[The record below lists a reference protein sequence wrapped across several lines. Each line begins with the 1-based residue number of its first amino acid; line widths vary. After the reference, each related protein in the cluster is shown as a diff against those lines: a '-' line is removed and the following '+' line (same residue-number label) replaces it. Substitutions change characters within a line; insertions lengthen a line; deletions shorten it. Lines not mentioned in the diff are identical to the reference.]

1 MTSKPL
7 AEALEEAFQRCRDL
21 DASLSERLDSLANA
35 VRTLSPP
42 FADAVD
48 RLVTR
53 LQRSGA
59 GETAPQVG
67 EPMPPFH
74 LPDEA
79 GRIVSLNQL
88 LSKGPVAVTFH
99 RGHWCPYC
107 RLNTNALAQAQ
118 KEIEREGSQIVA
130 IMPDRQQFAEEFRSE
145 LNARFP
151 ILTDMDN
158 GYALTLNLA
167 IWGRGGNG
175 ADDFSG
181 RLGYPELPRQYLL
194 DASHSSYFC
203 RTQGWTRR
211 GTLRRSRLSQTH
223 GDRKHDRSAE
233 KRTLNL
239 VCGERPIGRTQ
250 HLQHRGRRRS
260 ALTARH
266 TIEIDGAAE
275 LHAFD
280 GRLLQCFRARNAAG
294 NERNAQI
301 GFEQGDQ
308 IAFRGQLVAPIDIEV
323 MAAN

>member
-79 GRIVSLNQL
+79 GRIVSLDQL

-130 IMPDRQQFAEEFRSE
+130 IMPDRQQFAEEFRTE

-167 IWGRGGNG
+167 IWVGAEMERMISAAGWDIPSYQGNASWTLPIPATFVVRKDGRV
-175 ADDFSG
+175 AARFVDPD
-181 RLGYPELPRQYLL
+181 Y
-194 DASHSSYFC
+194 
-203 RTQGWTRR
+203 
-211 GTLRRSRLSQTH
+211 
-223 GDRKHDRSAE
+223 RKRMAIESMIAALRSA
-233 KRTLNL
+233 R
-239 VCGERPIGRTQ
+239 
-250 HLQHRGRRRS
+250 
-260 ALTARH
+260 
-266 TIEIDGAAE
+266 
-275 LHAFD
+275 
-280 GRLLQCFRARNAAG
+280 
-294 NERNAQI
+294 
-301 GFEQGDQ
+301 
-308 IAFRGQLVAPIDIEV
+308 
-323 MAAN
+323 